1 MNRVMAL
8 DFGDARIGIAMSDI
22 MKIIAN
28 GYETYKRVSEE
39 KDLQYIVGL
48 VKPNAVDEI
57 VFGLPINMDG
67 TEGDRV
73 LRTREFAD
81 KLQQLI
87 PNVKIS
93 FQDER
98 LTTVT
103 GERMLIEAGVRR
115 EKRKGVID
123 KIAATIILQQYLDCK
138 RFELNVR
145 CLIF

>member
-22 MKIIAN
+22 MQIIAN
-28 GYETYKRVSEE
+28 AYETYKRVNED
-39 KDLQYIVGL
+39 KDLEYIASL
-48 VKPNAVDEI
+48 VKPNLINEI
-57 VFGLPINMDG
+57 VFGLPVNMDG
-67 TEGDRV
+67 TEGDRAV
-73 LRTREFAD
+73 KTREFAS
-81 KLQQLI
+81 KLSSLI
-87 PNVKIS
+87 PDVKIA

-138 RFELNVR
+138 R
-145 CLIF
+145 

>member
-1 MNRVMAL
+1 MNRIMAI

-22 MKIIAN
+22 MQIIAN
-28 GYETYKRVSEE
+28 GYETYKRVEE
-39 KDLQYIVGL
+39 QKDLQYIASL
-48 VKPNAVDEI
+48 VKPNMVNEI

-73 LRTREFAD
+73 ERTREFAG
-81 KLQQLI
+81 KLAELL
-87 PNVKIS
+87 PGVKIA

-115 EKRKGVID
+115 DKRKNVID
-123 KIAATIILQQYLDCK
+123 KIAATIILQQYLDYK
-138 RFELNVR
+138 SFRK
-145 CLIF
+145 

>member
-1 MNRVMAL
+1 
-8 DFGDARIGIAMSDI
+8 

-138 RFELNVR
+138 R
-145 CLIF
+145 

>member
-1 MNRVMAL
+1 MAL

-28 GYETYKRVSEE
+28 GYETYKRVNEE
-39 KDLQYIVGL
+39 KDLQYIAGL
-48 VKPNAVDEI
+48 VKPNMVDEI

-67 TEGDRV
+67 TEGERV
-73 LRTREFAD
+73 LKTRDFAE
-81 KLQQLI
+81 KLQNLV

-138 RFELNVR
+138 R
-145 CLIF
+145 

>member
-1 MNRVMAL
+1 MFGDIIGDNMNRVMAL

-39 KDLQYIVGL
+39 KDLQYIAAL
-48 VKPNAVDEI
+48 VKPNMVDEI

-73 LRTREFAD
+73 LKTRAFAE
-81 KLQQLI
+81 KLSELVATSEI
-87 PNVKIS
+87 C

-123 KIAATIILQQYLDCK
+123 KIAATINIAT
-138 RFELNVR
+138 
-145 CLIF
+145 IP

>member
-123 KIAATIILQQYLDCK
+123 KIAATIMLQQYLDCK
-138 RFELNVR
+138 R
-145 CLIF
+145 

>member
-1 MNRVMAL
+1 MAL
-8 DFGDARIGIAMSDI
+8 DFGDARIGIDMSDI

-28 GYETYKRVSEE
+28 GYETYKRVNEE
-39 KDLQYIVGL
+39 KDLQYIAGL
-48 VKPNAVDEI
+48 VKPNMVDEI

-67 TEGDRV
+67 TEGERV
-73 LRTREFAD
+73 LKTRDFAE
-81 KLQQLI
+81 KLQNLV

-138 RFELNVR
+138 R
-145 CLIF
+145 

>member
-39 KDLQYIVGL
+39 KDLQYIASL
-48 VKPNAVDEI
+48 VKPNLVDEI

-73 LRTREFAD
+73 VKTKEFAQ
-81 KLQQLI
+81 KLQELLPDI
-87 PNVKIS
+87 KIA

-138 RFELNVR
+138 R
-145 CLIF
+145 

>member
-39 KDLQYIVGL
+39 KDLQYIAAL
-48 VKPNAVDEI
+48 VKPNMVDEI

-73 LRTREFAD
+73 LKTRAFAE
-81 KLQQLI
+81 KL
-87 PNVKIS
+87 S
-93 FQDER
+93 ED
-98 LTTVT
+98 
-103 GERMLIEAGVRR
+103 
-115 EKRKGVID
+115 
-123 KIAATIILQQYLDCK
+123 
-138 RFELNVR
+138 
-145 CLIF
+145 

>member
-1 MNRVMAL
+1 MFGDLIGDTMNRVMAL

-138 RFELNVR
+138 R
-145 CLIF
+145 

>member
-39 KDLQYIVGL
+39 KDLQYIAEL

-138 RFELNVR
+138 R
-145 CLIF
+145 

>member
-28 GYETYKRVSEE
+28 GYETYKRVNEE
-39 KDLQYIVGL
+39 KDLQYIAGL
-48 VKPNAVDEI
+48 VKPNMVDEI

-67 TEGDRV
+67 TEGERV
-73 LRTREFAD
+73 LKTRDFAE
-81 KLQQLI
+81 KLQNLV

-115 EKRKGVID
+115 EKRNGVID

-138 RFELNVR
+138 R
-145 CLIF
+145 

>member
-115 EKRKGVID
+115 EERKGVID

-138 RFELNVR
+138 R
-145 CLIF
+145 

>member
-39 KDLQYIVGL
+39 KDLQYIAGL
-48 VKPNAVDEI
+48 VKPNSVDEI

-138 RFELNVR
+138 R
-145 CLIF
+145 

>member
-1 MNRVMAL
+1 MERIMAI

-22 MKIIAN
+22 MQIIAN
-28 GYETYKRVSEE
+28 GYETYKRVEEE
-39 KDLQYIVGL
+39 KDLQYIASL
-48 VKPNAVDEI
+48 VKPNMVGEI

-73 LRTREFAD
+73 ERTREFAS
-81 KLQQLI
+81 KLQELV
-87 PNVKIS
+87 PNVKIA

-103 GERMLIEAGVRR
+103 GERVLIEAGVRR

-123 KIAATIILQQYLDCK
+123 KIAATIILQQYLDYKK
-138 RFELNVR
+138 R
-145 CLIF
+145 

>member
-138 RFELNVR
+138 R
-145 CLIF
+145 

>member
-28 GYETYKRVSEE
+28 GYETYKRVNEE
-39 KDLQYIVGL
+39 KDLQYLVGL
-48 VKPNAVDEI
+48 VKPNLVDEI

-67 TEGDRV
+67 TEGERV
-73 LRTREFAD
+73 TKTRDFAD
-81 KLQQLI
+81 KLQQLL
-87 PNVKIS
+87 PQTKIH

-123 KIAATIILQQYLDCK
+123 KIAATIILQQFLDCK
-138 RFELNVR
+138 R
-145 CLIF
+145 

>member
-57 VFGLPINMDG
+57 VFGLPIKMDG

-103 GERMLIEAGVRR
+103 GARMLIEAGVRR

-138 RFELNVR
+138 R
-145 CLIF
+145 

>member
-87 PNVKIS
+87 PNVEIS

-138 RFELNVR
+138 R
-145 CLIF
+145 

>member
-39 KDLQYIVGL
+39 KDLQYIAGL

-138 RFELNVR
+138 R
-145 CLIF
+145 

>member
-28 GYETYKRVSEE
+28 GYETYKRVNEE
-39 KDLQYIVGL
+39 KDLQYIVSL
-48 VKPNAVDEI
+48 VKPNMVDEI

-67 TEGDRV
+67 SEGDRV
-73 LRTREFAD
+73 LKTRDFAG
-81 KLQQLI
+81 KLQELL
-87 PNVKIS
+87 PNTKIA

-123 KIAATIILQQYLDCK
+123 KIAATIILQQYL
-138 RFELNVR
+138 
-145 CLIF
+145 

>member
-1 MNRVMAL
+1 MAL
-8 DFGDARIGIAMSDI
+8 DYGDARIGVAVSDM

-28 GYETYKRVSEE
+28 GYETYKRVNESADLDYLSRLI
-39 KDLQYIVGL
+39 KD
-48 VKPNAVDEI
+48 NMVDEV

-67 TEGDRV
+67 TEGVRV
-73 LRTREFAD
+73 EKTRDFAS
-81 KLQQLI
+81 KLAALTDA
-87 PNVKIS
+87 KIG

-123 KIAATIILQQYLDCK
+123 KIAATIILQQYLDMRK
-138 RFELNVR
+138 
-145 CLIF
+145 

>member
-28 GYETYKRVSEE
+28 GYETYKRVSKE
-39 KDLQYIVGL
+39 KDLQYIAGL

-81 KLQQLI
+81 KLKQLI

-138 RFELNVR
+138 R
-145 CLIF
+145 

>member
-39 KDLQYIVGL
+39 KDLQYIAGL
-48 VKPNAVDEI
+48 VKPKAVDEI
-57 VFGLPINMDG
+57 VFGVPINMDG

-138 RFELNVR
+138 R
-145 CLIF
+145 

>member
-28 GYETYKRVSEE
+28 GYETYKRVNEE
-39 KDLQYIVGL
+39 KDLQYIAGL
-48 VKPNAVDEI
+48 VKPNLVDEI

-67 TEGDRV
+67 TEGERV
-73 LRTREFAD
+73 TKTKDFAD
-81 KLQQLI
+81 KLNQLL
-87 PNVKIS
+87 PQVKIH

-103 GERMLIEAGVRR
+103 GERLLIEAGVRR

-123 KIAATIILQQYLDCK
+123 KIAATIILQQFLDCK
-138 RFELNVR
+138 R
-145 CLIF
+145 

>member
-1 MNRVMAL
+1 MNRVMAI

-28 GYETYKRVSEE
+28 GYETYKRVNEE
-39 KDLQYIVGL
+39 KDLQYIASL
-48 VKPNAVDEI
+48 VKPNMVDEI

-73 LRTREFAD
+73 LKTREFAE
-81 KLQQLI
+81 KLALLVPQA
-87 PNVKIS
+87 KIN

-103 GERMLIEAGVRR
+103 GERLLIEAGVRR

-138 RFELNVR
+138 R
-145 CLIF
+145 

>member
-1 MNRVMAL
+1 MAL

-28 GYETYKRVSEE
+28 GYETYKRKKKK
-39 KDLQYIVGL
+39 KDLQYIAGL
-48 VKPNAVDEI
+48 VKPNMVDEI

-67 TEGDRV
+67 TEGERV
-73 LRTREFAD
+73 LKTRDFAE
-81 KLQQLI
+81 KLQNLV

-103 GERMLIEAGVRR
+103 GERILIEAGVRR

-138 RFELNVR
+138 R
-145 CLIF
+145 

>member
-28 GYETYKRVSEE
+28 GYETYKRINEE
-39 KDLQYIVGL
+39 KDLQYIAGL
-48 VKPNAVDEI
+48 VKPNMVDEI

-67 TEGDRV
+67 TEGERV
-73 LRTREFAD
+73 LKTRDFAE
-81 KLQQLI
+81 KLQNLV

-138 RFELNVR
+138 R
-145 CLIF
+145 

>member
-48 VKPNAVDEI
+48 LKPNAVDEI

-138 RFELNVR
+138 R
-145 CLIF
+145 

>member
-8 DFGDARIGIAMSDI
+8 DFGDARIGIAVSDI

-39 KDLQYIVGL
+39 KDLQYIAGL

-115 EKRKGVID
+115 EKRKGRID
-123 KIAATIILQQYLDCK
+123 KLAATINLQQYLDCK
-138 RFELNVR
+138 R
-145 CLIF
+145 